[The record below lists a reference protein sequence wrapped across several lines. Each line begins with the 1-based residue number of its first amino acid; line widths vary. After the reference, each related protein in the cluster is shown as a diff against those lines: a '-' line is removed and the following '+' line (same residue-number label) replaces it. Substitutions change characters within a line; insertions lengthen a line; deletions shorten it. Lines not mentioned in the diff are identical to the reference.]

1 MIRKGRVNRAAQFL
15 PFDAMKGLSEE
26 LQMREEKL
34 SRVAKKELSEDDAE
48 AINDV
53 INKIDYGSQVEIV
66 YYDQGHYYDIIC
78 VVEKKDIVYR
88 YLSVAAQKIYFD
100 DIYSIKIV
108 ET

>member
-53 INKIDYGSQVEIV
+53 MNKIDFGSQVAIV

-78 VVEKKDIVYR
+78 VVEKKGYC
-88 YLSVAAQKIYFD
+88 LSVSSNSQSE
-100 DIYSIKIV
+100 DILR
-108 ET
+108 